1 MESKLATFRLFVQH
15 GRPLESSKEERELR
29 QQFEKFGRVTS
40 FSTRR
45 GEWRNSLVTFS
56 NTEQAVKAKKEL
68 DKTRLTGMTLVIFF
82 TKPTRRV
89 LVRGL
94 PNNVSLTDL
103 KREFRGA
110 VHVEND
116 GEHDTAITF
125 DTISD
130 AQAAVS
136 DTRSYRGREL
146 SFDFGNEERGRRRHS
161 SPPRRKRSGPGRSR
175 EVIRRR
181 SPSPRT
187 EYKRRSRMPP
197 VRSVRKRSRSRS
209 GSKSRSKSAPRRTSA
224 KKLALSSSSSSS
236 SSSLSRERKRS
247 KSKKESVE
255 KMPEQRKEDE
265 KKEIVEKKDELRME
279 DEIPQVNEVE
289 KGRPIVADA
298 AEAVVAH
305 REGEEEEDAEEDGP
319 CGDCNRLLHDLKNHV
334 DQGHADSHAVV
345 LKAMVKAWFEA
356 HYSREGLNGAGEIAS
371 AVTRT
376 TLLAEVNSFL
386 AHMGWPKWKTQSP
399 LYKDWFLREVM
410 ALSDDDIR
418 KGRNWS
424 LFHKDGFAPGGNV
437 ENARNK
443 EHRMAEMVA
452 KLRQYMN

>member
-15 GRPLESSKEERELR
+15 GRPLESSKEERDLR

-45 GEWRNSLVTFS
+45 GECRNSQVTFS
-56 NTEQAVKAKKEL
+56 STSEAIKAKETL
-68 DKTRLTGMTLVIFF
+68 DKTRLNGMTLKILF
-82 TKPTRRV
+82 TKPSRRV

-103 KREFRGA
+103 KKEFHGA
-110 VHVEND
+110 VHAEND
-116 GEHDTAITF
+116 GEHVVAITF
-125 DTISD
+125 DTISV
-130 AQAAVS
+130 AQAAVGNS
-136 DTRSYRGREL
+136 GMRTYRGREL

-161 SPPRRKRSGPGRSR
+161 SPPRRRGSSPRRSR
-175 EVIRRR
+175 EVIRGR

-187 EYKRRSRMPP
+187 EYKRRSRTPP

-209 GSKSRSKSAPRRTSA
+209 KSARVSSGKSAA

-236 SSSLSRERKRS
+236 PSSSSRERKRS
-247 KSKKESVE
+247 KPKKESVE
-255 KMPEQRKEDE
+255 NKSKEKGDEKEEKEPEQKED
-265 KKEIVEKKDELRME
+265 VQQDN
-279 DEIPQVNEVE
+279 EIPQVNDVQEE
-289 KGRPIVADA
+289 PPIVDEV

-305 REGEEEEDAEEDGP
+305 HKEVEAEEDGP
-319 CGDCNRLLHDLKNHV
+319 CRDCVRLLADLKDHV
-334 DQGHADSHAVV
+334 GESHAESHVV
-345 LKAMVKAWFEA
+345 VQKATIKAWFEA
-356 HYSREGLNGAGEIAS
+356 HYSREGPNNNGAGEIAS

-376 TLLAEVNSFL
+376 TLLAEVNAFFV
-386 AHMGWPKWKTQSP
+386 HMGWPKWKTQSP

-424 LFHKDGFAPGGNV
+424 LFHKDGFAPGGDV

-443 EHRMAEMVA
+443 EQRMTEIVA
-452 KLRQYMN
+452 KLRQHE